1 MVQHTRVHGKEL
13 VRRRFYLSEMIWDYI
28 EGLSQEY
35 DCSPSIVIESI
46 LYDNMKKQLIKPHK
60 LTERQRTLMYDDCDE
75 RGKDYC

>member
-1 MVQHTRVHGKEL
+1 
-13 VRRRFYLSEMIWDYI
+13 MIWDYV

-60 LTERQRTLMYDDCDE
+60 LTERQRSLMYDACDE
-75 RGKDYC
+75 RGGDEY